1 MEVLFLITGII
12 VVITIIMKLLD
23 SSINILIAH
32 KIKMIEIANEIY
44 ILKDEVNKLNQQL
57 KPFIKNNDY
66 SIVSKRVDDNWQFLS
81 EEVNDIYAA
90 IKTINTEIMHIK
102 NKIC

>member
-1 MEVLFLITGII
+1 MEVLVLVTGII

-23 SSINILIAH
+23 SSIDILIAH
-32 KIKMIEIANEIY
+32 KIKMIEITNEIY
-44 ILKDEVNKLNQQL
+44 ILKDEVNQQL
-57 KPFIKNNDY
+57 KPFI
-66 SIVSKRVDDNWQFLS
+66 IVSKKVDDNWQFLS

-102 NKIC
+102 SKIC